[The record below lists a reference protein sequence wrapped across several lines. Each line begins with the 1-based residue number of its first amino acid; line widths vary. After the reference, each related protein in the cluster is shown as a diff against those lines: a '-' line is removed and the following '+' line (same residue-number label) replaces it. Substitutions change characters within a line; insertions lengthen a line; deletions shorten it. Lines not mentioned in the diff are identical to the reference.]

1 VREGCWIGRELP
13 TRQTVQESPQDDRTL
28 RMLFE
33 PEPPTAPRPAQ
44 GRSSRRWLRPGW
56 FIAAVIISL
65 ALIVPASAELDT
77 RSIVIEQPGSPID
90 IVSYESGL
98 ARGSR
103 ISMRGSPPVAIQHQ
117 LRYANP
123 GTELIVAVQFGFVGF
138 SVFDEFLSHYAG
150 LAVDD
155 LEPAGEDEYRWV
167 FEGTADFSY
176 LTGAVFV
183 RKVRF
188 ESDRIWEA
196 DMDAVAESLETLGDT
211 VGFRDTPVMP

>member
-1 VREGCWIGRELP
+1 MREGWLDRYRVADKTDGAGVSPGRPDVENAARAQAPAVP
-13 TRQTVQESPQDDRTL
+13 T
-28 RMLFE
+28 
-33 PEPPTAPRPAQ
+33 PAQ
-44 GRSSRRWLRPGW
+44 ARPRRRLKPGW
-56 FIAAVIISL
+56 LIASLVITL
-65 ALIVPASAELDT
+65 ALIVPASANLDT
-77 RSIVIEQPGSPID
+77 RSIVIEQPGSPINV
-90 IVSYESGL
+90 VSYESGL

-103 ISMRGSPPVAIQHQ
+103 ISMRGSPPVAIEHQ

-123 GTELIVAVQFGFVGF
+123 GSETIVAVPFGFAGF
-138 SVFDEFLSHYAG
+138 NVFDEFLSHYAG

-155 LEPAGEDEYRWV
+155 LEPSAEDEYRWV

-176 LTGAVFV
+176 LTGAVFG

-196 DMDAVAESLETLGDT
+196 DMEAVAASLETIGDT